1 MRKTDI
7 SQFAGGGNAGKESVS
22 TAKSVFKMILRC
34 IMTVITIF
42 VISGIIVSVS
52 LLSYIYSMRNES
64 VDYDLHKLQL
74 NYTSFIYVN
83 GPGDDA
89 SNPVKYQSLYSSENR
104 VWVDYDQIPQ
114 DMKDAIV
121 AIEDKRFWEHSGVDW
136 KRTISAA
143 VNLFSF
149 FQSDSTTYGGST
161 ITQQLIKNITGENEV
176 SLTRKVKE
184 IFRALNL
191 EKKYSKEEILGAYLN
206 VVNFGSGCNG
216 VQTAANLYFGK
227 NIQECDLAE
236 CAAIAG
242 ITQNPTAYSPLL
254 HPEKNKERQ
263 QTVLTAMHDQGKITD
278 EEYQTAM
285 EESENMQFVGKKTED
300 VVDENS
306 VWNWY
311 TEALFE
317 DVKESLMEVYSCSAE
332 KSVDMIYHGG
342 LKIYS
347 AMNADFQ
354 NIAEEV
360 FNDGE
365 TFPSAYPN
373 LQGGFVAMDYNGR
386 VLAVVGSRGEKE
398 SNRLFNLATDAKRQ
412 PGSSIKPLAVYG
424 PAVNAGLINY
434 SSLVNDEPVEN
445 WKNGQP
451 GPANWDY
458 QYHGLITVEKAL
470 EQSYNAAAV
479 QIDKMLTPD
488 VSFNFLQDKLGFTSL
503 EAADNTLA
511 AMAVGGM
518 TQGVTVEEMTA
529 GFQIFGNGGKFYE
542 PYTFYYIEDHDGN
555 VIVDN
560 RDQVPIQAISS
571 TAATIVHK
579 LLNNVMAHGTGIS
592 ANIWGWDVFG
602 KTGTTNDNKDSW
614 FVGGTPYAV
623 AGVWTGYRTPKVLT
637 RYETPVAK
645 AVWKNIMTQYLEDKE
660 KKDFELD
667 PNVIAYKFCE
677 ESGLLVNP
685 GVCTETKT
693 GWYDKNNLP
702 PICNLE
708 HETEESE
715 PESSSSQTEGSA
727 APEDNSSGVASEND
741 TESSTVGDSSQEPNS
756 SAPSSAPSSESESE
770 VQNQPVQQEVAK
782 PGAKP
787 NTPGAKPNTDTQA
800 QIMAAD
806 DENQPWRQSAIQP
819 SE

>member
-7 SQFAGGGNAGKESVS
+7 SQFAGGGNAGKDSVS

-34 IMTVITIF
+34 IMTIFTIF

-89 SNPVKYQSLYSSENR
+89 SNPVKYLSLYSSENR
-104 VWVDYDQIPQ
+104 VWVDYDQIPKE
-114 DMKDAIV
+114 MKDAIV
-121 AIEDKRFWEHSGVDW
+121 AIEDKRFWEHQGVDW

-191 EKKYSKEEILGAYLN
+191 EKKYSKEEILEAYLN

-227 NIQECDLAE
+227 NIQDCDLAE

-278 EEYQTAM
+278 EEYEAAM
-285 EESENMQFVGKKTED
+285 EESEHMQFTGKQTED
-300 VVDENS
+300 IVDENS
-306 VWNWY
+306 VWDWY

-332 KSVDMIYHGG
+332 KAVDMIYHGG

-347 AMNADFQ
+347 AVNSDLQ
-354 NIAEEV
+354 NIAEDV
-360 FNDGE
+360 FNDGK

-373 LQGGFVAMDYNGR
+373 LQGGYVAMDYNGR
-386 VLAVVGSRGEKE
+386 VMAVVGSRGEKE

-434 SSLVNDEPVEN
+434 SSLVNDEPIPN

-458 QYHGLITVEKAL
+458 KYHGLITVEKAL

-479 QIDKMLTPD
+479 QIDKMLTPNT
-488 VSFNFLQDKLGFTSL
+488 SFNFLREKLGFTSL

-518 TQGVTVEEMTA
+518 TQGVTVKEMTA
-529 GFQIFGNGGKFYE
+529 GFQIFGNGGKFYK

-560 RDQVPIQAISS
+560 RDEVPIQAISS

-645 AVWKNIMTQYLEDKE
+645 AVWKTIMTQYLEGKE

-667 PNVIAYKFCE
+667 PNVIPYKFCV

-715 PESSSSQTEGSA
+715 PESSSAEGAESASPEENPSEDFSEDDSGSSSAEDESQEL
-727 APEDNSSGVASEND
+727 NSSE
-741 TESSTVGDSSQEPNS
+741 
-756 SAPSSAPSSESESE
+756 PSSELEPE
-770 VQNQPVQQEVAK
+770 TTNQPGHQENTEPAVN
-782 PGAKP
+782 P
-787 NTPGAKPNTDTQA
+787 NTGTQT
-800 QIMAAD
+800 QKIAAD
-806 DENQPWRQSAIQP
+806 HGNQPWRQQPIKP

>member
-7 SQFAGGGNAGKESVS
+7 NRYAGGGNVGKESVS
-22 TAKSVFKMILRC
+22 TAKSLFKMILRC
-34 IMTVITIF
+34 FMTLVTIL
-42 VISGIIVSVS
+42 VISGSIVSVS

-83 GPGDDA
+83 GPGDDS
-89 SNPVKYQSLYSSENR
+89 SNPVKYQSLYSNENR

-114 DMKDAIV
+114 EMKDAIV
-121 AIEDKRFWEHSGVDW
+121 SIEDKRFWEHQGVDW
-136 KRTISAA
+136 KRTIGAA
-143 VNLFSF
+143 MNLFSF
-149 FQSDSTTYGGST
+149 FQSGSSSYGGST

-184 IFRALNL
+184 IFRAINL
-191 EKKYSKEEILGAYLN
+191 EKKYSKDEILGAYLN

-227 NIQECDLAE
+227 NIQDCDIAE

-242 ITQNPTAYSPLL
+242 ITQNPTAYNPLL

-263 QTVLTAMHDQGKITD
+263 QTVLTAMHDQEKITD
-278 EEYQTAM
+278 DEYQAAM
-285 EESENMQFVGKKTED
+285 EESENMQFAGKKTED
-300 VVDENS
+300 VVDENA
-306 VWNWY
+306 VWDWY
-311 TEALFE
+311 TEAVFE
-317 DVKESLMEVYSCSAE
+317 DVKDSLMEAYNCSSDKA
-332 KSVDMIYHGG
+332 VDMIYHGG
-342 LKIYS
+342 LQIYS
-347 AMNADFQ
+347 AVNADLQ
-354 NIAEEV
+354 EIAEDV
-360 FNDGE
+360 FNDGT
-365 TFPSAYPN
+365 TFPSSYPN
-373 LQGGFVAMDYNGR
+373 LQGGYVAMDYNGR
-386 VLAVVGSRGEKE
+386 VMAIVGSRGEKE

-434 SSLVNDEPVEN
+434 SSLVNDEPVDN

-458 QYHGLITVEKAL
+458 KYHGMITVEKAL

-479 QIDKMLTPD
+479 QIDKLLTANA
-488 VSFNFLQDKLGFTSL
+488 SFNFLRDKLAFTSL
-503 EAADNTLA
+503 EPADNTLA

-518 TQGVTVEEMTA
+518 TQGITVKEMTA
-529 GFQIFGNGGKFYE
+529 GFQMFGNGGKFYE
-542 PYTFYYIEDHDGN
+542 PYTFYYVKDHDGN
-555 VIVDN
+555 VIIDH
-560 RDQVPIQAISS
+560 RDEVPTQAISS
-571 TAATIVHK
+571 SAATIVHK
-579 LLNNVMAHGTGIS
+579 LLNNVMQHGTGIS

-623 AGVWTGYRTPKVLT
+623 AGIWTGYQTPKVLT

-645 AVWKNIMTQYLEDKE
+645 SVWKTIMTKYLDGKE
-660 KKDFELD
+660 QKDFELD
-667 PNVIAYKFCE
+667 SNVVAYKYCT

-685 GVCTETKT
+685 GVCTETKI

-708 HETEESE
+708 HETAESE
-715 PESSSSQTEGSA
+715 PETSSGETVSEES
-727 APEDNSSGVASEND
+727 EDENSSGTSSKNSSE
-741 TESSTVGDSSQEPNS
+741 TSSVSSKKEQGTSSADDSSQELN
-756 SAPSSAPSSESESE
+756 
-770 VQNQPVQQEVAK
+770 VR
-782 PGAKP
+782 
-787 NTPGAKPNTDTQA
+787 TPLQKNPIEEDQS
-800 QIMAAD
+800 
-806 DENQPWRQSAIQP
+806 WRQGEIEP
-819 SE
+819 GT